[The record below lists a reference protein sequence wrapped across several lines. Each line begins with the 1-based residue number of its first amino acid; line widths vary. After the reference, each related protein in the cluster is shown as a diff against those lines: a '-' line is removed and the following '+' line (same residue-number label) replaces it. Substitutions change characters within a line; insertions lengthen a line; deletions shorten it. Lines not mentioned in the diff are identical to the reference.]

1 MYNDNLKESFKI
13 YNIEENEV
21 YNEEKQNL
29 NFNSLYEMCNINK
42 ENNELISENKELKI
56 KLDLHKTIILNIY
69 SLVKDFN
76 NKLELIIK
84 DFRKILD
91 NDKK

>member
-29 NFNSLYEMCNINK
+29 NFNSLYEMCNVNK
-42 ENNELISENKELKI
+42 ENNELICENKELKI

-84 DFRKILD
+84 DFKKILD